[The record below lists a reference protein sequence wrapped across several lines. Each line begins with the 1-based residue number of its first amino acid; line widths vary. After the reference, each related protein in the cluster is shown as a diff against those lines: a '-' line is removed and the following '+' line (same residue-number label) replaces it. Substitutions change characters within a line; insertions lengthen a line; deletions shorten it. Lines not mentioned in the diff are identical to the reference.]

1 LNPLPSR
8 GILTDMNTVHA
19 IFENGVFRP
28 LERVELPESCE
39 VEFEPRMLN
48 LSADEALWD
57 KIYEVMG
64 REHSSGQHDVAAR
77 HNEHQP

>member
-1 LNPLPSR
+1 
-8 GILTDMNTVHA
+8 MNTVHA

-28 LERVELPESCE
+28 LERVELPEHCE
-39 VEFEPRMLN
+39 VEFEPRLLN
-48 LSADEALWD
+48 LSEDEALWD

-64 REHSSGQHDVAAR
+64 RESSSGERDVAAR